1 MASAGEKWAQKK
13 NPFFTG
19 KAILPQQTDKVNHFF
34 LYFCSLFRYNG
45 SEKRREVELLRQEII
60 QRLSAAAEKLV
71 GGGKVDSVLY
81 LSSKGEATRAQLAVI
96 FLHYVQNA
104 AEAK

>member
-1 MASAGEKWAQKK
+1 M
-13 NPFFTG
+13 
-19 KAILPQQTDKVNHFF
+19 
-34 LYFCSLFRYNG
+34 
-45 SEKRREVELLRQEII
+45 RQEII

>member
-1 MASAGEKWAQKK
+1 ME
-13 NPFFTG
+13 P
-19 KAILPQQTDKVNHFF
+19 
-34 LYFCSLFRYNG
+34 
-45 SEKRREVELLRQEII
+45 LRQEII
-60 QRLSAAAEKLV
+60 QRFSAAAEKLV

-81 LSSKGEATRAQLAVI
+81 LGSKGEATRAQLAVI